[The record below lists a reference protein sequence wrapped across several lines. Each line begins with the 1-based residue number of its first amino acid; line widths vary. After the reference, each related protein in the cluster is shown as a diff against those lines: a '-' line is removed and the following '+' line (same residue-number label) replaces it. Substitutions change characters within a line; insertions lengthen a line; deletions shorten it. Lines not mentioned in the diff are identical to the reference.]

1 MKNISSMAALAAL
14 LLVSCGQDTDVKF
27 AGDEGAKV
35 TFSASINEQN
45 SQDVSRVTGVTWD
58 DGDEVSISCGPT
70 QKNVFYRYNA
80 ADNSFTAINRFDEI
94 WLLGNEEYDVTAYY
108 PHVGE
113 EGTVPPVQTVE
124 ITSENQ
130 DTPEERAAF
139 DFLYASTKATKAEPN
154 VHLNF
159 NHAMSRVN
167 LKFVPGTDPE
177 GNPVTLTDIECYL
190 VGIKRNGT
198 FDTETGVAAVAEDA
212 AVSDLRQMLNA
223 DNDYTFTAY
232 LLPQTIGAEGLLIEA
247 TMRSTDGRRIYY
259 SLEIPVSNWQIAA
272 DQGGTKYT
280 QSDLMTSSSKAEDGR
295 LQGKVSFTMLHEMAL
310 AVLKMPNLV
319 YDFTNGGLDDYSL
332 NVAPKELLI
341 NDVKTTPYYD
351 AASGTYMA
359 LVKPETNYSISGT
372 YQGAKEMAFSAAG
385 SLAGG
390 KAKMYTINDANKLD
404 YTLQIGDYL
413 CADGNLVSVDNATVP
428 DNAIGVV
435 CYVGNPQPHVYAPD
449 ACSETQDALYRD
461 YPNCSHGL
469 VLSLNNA
476 VLPDGTATSQ
486 YHTSKSGT
494 YDTWFD
500 SDEEWA
506 GKFVYCNSNR
516 DGNLKNDA
524 LTMFPAFF
532 GYNNTVLMTMVTE
545 EGKGSP
551 STCDNAYSFIVA
563 YRNAVAVP
571 SAATPWY
578 IPSIKD
584 WQQVA
589 DNLTNINKSI
599 IKVGGEEMTS
609 VDNGALTGHYWSST
623 QRNDTFQW
631 THGMDGGAYNLIC
644 ERGSRAGQFRMM
656 LAF

>member
-177 GNPVTLTDIECYL
+177 GNPIEYDSEL
-190 VGIKRNGT
+190 FKTIT
-198 FDTETGVAAVAEDA
+198 FYAYYPYQDNVAFNPAVEDPF
-212 AVSDLRQMLNA
+212 A
-223 DNDYTFTAY
+223 DFVA
-232 LLPQTIGAEGLLIEA
+232 
-247 TMRSTDGRRIYY
+247 
-259 SLEIPVSNWQIAA
+259 NWQIAA
-272 DQGGTKYT
+272 DQGGFKYT
-280 QSDLMTSSSKAEDGR
+280 KSDLMTSTSQAEAGR
-295 LQGKVSFTMLHEMAL
+295 LQGKVTFTMNHRMAL
-310 AVLKMPNLV
+310 AVFKMPKLV

-332 NVAPKELLI
+332 DVAPKELLI
-341 NDVKTTPYYD
+341 NDVETTPYYD

-359 LVKPETNYSISGT
+359 LVKPETNYSISCT
-372 YQGAKEMAFSAAG
+372 YQGTQEKMINPTG

-390 KAKMYTINDANKLD
+390 KAKMYTIKDENNKLD
-404 YTLQIGDYL
+404 YTLNIGDYL
-413 CADGNLVSVDNATVP
+413 CADGNLVSVNDGTVP

-435 CYVGNPQPHVYAPD
+435 CYVGNPEPHVTHPNNYT
-449 ACSETQDALYRD
+449 ETNDALYRD
-461 YPNCSHGL
+461 YPNCTHGL
-469 VLSLNNA
+469 VLALKNA
-476 VLPDGTATSQ
+476 RDGQWDGGAFNSTSSSTRSPA
-486 YHTSKSGT
+486 YC
-494 YDTWFD
+494 DWLA
-500 SDEEWA
+500 SDEEWN
-506 GKFVYCNSNR
+506 GLLVPCNTEAN
-516 DGNLKNDA
+516 GALKNDPES
-524 LTMFPAFF
+524 MFPAFL
-532 GYNNTVLMTMVTE
+532 GYNNTLVMTMCY
-545 EGKGSP
+545 EGKGPQNS
-551 STCDNAYSFIVA
+551 CNNAYTYLMN
-563 YRNAVAVP
+563 YRNEVAVP
-571 SAATPWY
+571 SSVTPWY
-578 IPSIKD
+578 IPSVVC
-584 WQQVA
+584 WNEVA
-589 DNLTNINKSI
+589 KSSSVINKSI
-599 IKVGGEEMTS
+599 SKLGEDKGEELVS
-609 VDNGALTGHYWSST
+609 VSSGTAKNHYWTST
-623 QRNDTFQW
+623 QRNWATQW
-631 THGMDGGAYNLIC
+631 THGIDGGRYTQASNK
-644 ERGSRAGQFRMM
+644 GSLAGHFRMM